1 MVGTG
6 SPTVRR
12 RELGALL
19 RKLRADRNLKI
30 ADVAR
35 RLECSESKISRMETG
50 QRGALARDV
59 RDLCDIY
66 GVDSKMR
73 DHLLELASEGK
84 RSAWWQSLNLPYSRY
99 VGLEAEASVISDYR
113 LDAMPGLLQ
122 TADYAHAIVKAAV
135 PRWVPQIVKERVD
148 ARLARQQILNRQ
160 ENPPTLLAVIDE
172 SALHRVVGS
181 PAVMTA
187 QLGHLLEVSS
197 MPNVDLRVIPY
208 SAGALP
214 SGNQFIILNF
224 KLPDVPDVVF
234 IEGLTADSYL
244 GDPQDLEAYNTTFR
258 ALYDL
263 AEGDE
268 RALAI
273 IAAARSEVAAR
284 N

>member
-1 MVGTG
+1 
-6 SPTVRR
+6 
-12 RELGALL
+12 
-19 RKLRADRNLKI
+19 
-30 ADVAR
+30 
-35 RLECSESKISRMETG
+35 METG

-59 RDLCDIY
+59 RDLCHIY

-148 ARLARQQILNRQ
+148 ARLARQQILTRQ
-160 ENPPTLLAVIDE
+160 EDPPTLLAVIDE

-224 KLPDVPDVVF
+224 KLANVPDVVF
-234 IEGLTADSYL
+234 IEGLTADLYL
-244 GDPQDLEAYNTTFR
+244 EDHQDVEAYNTTFR
-258 ALYDL
+258 ALHNL
-263 AEGDE
+263 AESDE
-268 RALAI
+268 QALAI
-273 IAAARSEVAAR
+273 IAAARSEVAAHH
-284 N
+284 

>member
-148 ARLARQQILNRQ
+148 ARLARQQILTRQ

>member
-1 MVGTG
+1 
-6 SPTVRR
+6 VRR

-35 RLECSESKISRMETG
+35 QLECSESKISRMETG

-148 ARLARQQILNRQ
+148 ARLARQQILTRH
-160 ENPPTLLAVIDE
+160 EDPPTLLAVIDE

-224 KLPDVPDVVF
+224 KLADVPDVVF
-234 IEGLTADSYL
+234 IEGLTADLYL
-244 GDPQDLEAYNTTFR
+244 EDHQDVEVYNTTFR
-258 ALYDL
+258 ALHNL
-263 AEGDE
+263 AESDE
-268 RALAI
+268 QALAI
-273 IAAARSEVAAR
+273 IAAARSEVAAHH
-284 N
+284 

>member
-197 MPNVDLRVIPY
+197 MPNIDLRVIPY